1 MRETASSETDCTSDS
16 AQTQQQSESR
26 VSAKARNPANEMR
39 FPVSREAGGNASAL
53 APCRGGRRRQSLAKQ
68 CVAPDM
74 RSLIYPNLA
83 SNPRTKSAS
92 DKPMATSI
100 GLHALNHAGR
110 PSISADEAGAAG
122 S

>member
-53 APCRGGRRRQSLAKQ
+53 APCRGGRRRHSLA
-68 CVAPDM
+68 
-74 RSLIYPNLA
+74 
-83 SNPRTKSAS
+83 RT
-92 DKPMATSI
+92 
-100 GLHALNHAGR
+100 R
-110 PSISADEAGAAG
+110 GAATQAVRDG
-122 S
+122 EAQEGRDSTVSCAHAEPGCAPQAIRKRLTLAARPAR